1 MVLYEWDSQQR
12 VGPEL
17 VEPVLMS
24 WDPSRS
30 LLALAYASQILL
42 VRPKPSFE
50 VRKNPR
56 EHMTEMMPRVLNRHG

>member
-17 VEPVLMS
+17 VEPVLLS

-50 VRKNPR
+50 VRHNPR
-56 EHMTEMMPRVLNRHG
+56 